1 MIDSKQAFQF
11 AKQQATGI
19 LGERRFSLE
28 EIERDTYKGRE
39 VWRVTLGYVH
49 DPTLGGV
56 AVASPLRALG
66 IGPLDYKL
74 FLIDATNGDLVAM
87 KLREPLPQ

>member
-19 LGERRFSLE
+19 LGEKPFRLE

-39 VWRVTLGYVH
+39 VWRVTLGYVQ
-49 DPTLGGV
+49 DQTLGG
-56 AVASPLRALG
+56 ASVVSELRALG
-66 IGPLDYKL
+66 FGPIEYKL

>member
-11 AKQQATGI
+11 AKQQATDM
-19 LGERRFSLE
+19 LGQMPFRLE

-39 VWRVTLGYVH
+39 VWSVTLGYPREKSLTEVVSSLG
-49 DPTLGGV
+49 TL
-56 AVASPLRALG
+56 ALG
-66 IGPLDYKL
+66 PLEYKL
-74 FLIDATNGDLVAM
+74 FLIDATTGDLVAM

>member
-11 AKQQATGI
+11 AKQEATGM
-19 LGERRFSLE
+19 LGERFFRLE

-39 VWRVTLGYVH
+39 VWRVTLGYPREKSLAEAVSS
-49 DPTLGGV
+49 LG
-56 AVASPLRALG
+56 ALALG
-66 IGPLDYKL
+66 PLEYKL

>member
-39 VWRVTLGYVH
+39 VWRVTLGYVQ
-49 DPTLGGV
+49 DQTRDG
-56 AVASPLRALG
+56 AVSPLRALG

-87 KLREPLPQ
+87 KLREPSPQ

>member
-1 MIDSKQAFQF
+1 MIDSKQAFQL
-11 AKQQATGI
+11 AKQEATGM
-19 LGERRFSLE
+19 LGERTFRLE

-39 VWRVTLGYVH
+39 VWRVTLGYPREKSLTEVVSS
-49 DPTLGGV
+49 LGSLV
-56 AVASPLRALG
+56 L
-66 IGPLDYKL
+66 GPLEYKL